1 MNYCPCCS
9 NVLLR
14 HIRSHEVYW
23 FCRNCWQPMPV
34 YNVRKDYLSP
44 ITLVNP
50 LAQRHKESAKLWH
63 VTQLANWEVGSGEEV
78 RQYSSVKGE
87 RGKV

>member
-14 HIRSHEVYW
+14 HIGGHQVYW

-34 YNVRKDYLSP
+34 HNERRDYLSP
-44 ITLVNP
+44 IGLVNP
-50 LAQRHKESAKLWH
+50 LPLRQKQSAKVLLDY
-63 VTQLANWEVGSGEEV
+63 LAS
-78 RQYSSVKGE
+78 
-87 RGKV
+87 